1 MCKVLE
7 KMMNKRLSWYLE
19 EYKIIMS
26 AQSGF
31 ISGRSSINNLV
42 VLHEYINEAFSYNQE
57 VIAAIFDIE
66 SVFDSLSL
74 SLVLKKVEKCNLFDN
89 ISSLIENFLQS
100 RISRLLSNGEISS
113 RYTVTKGVPQD

>member
-1 MCKVLE
+1 
-7 KMMNKRLSWYLE
+7 MNKRLSWYLE

-74 SLVLKKVEKCNLFDN
+74 SLVLKKVEKCNLLDN

>member
-89 ISSLIENFLQS
+89 ISSFIENFLQS